1 MVEVIDVNDTP
12 PYFVYHHYESSIEEN
27 IAIGTSVAMVSARD
41 GDLDIN
47 NEINYSVVGGKD
59 ILMSYTV
66 EILIRQSNAMN
77 RETSLERTQSVMKY
91 VQVL

>member
-59 ILMSYTV
+59 IL
-66 EILIRQSNAMN
+66 
-77 RETSLERTQSVMKY
+77 
-91 VQVL
+91 